1 MQHESN
7 TVRQQPGTGHPNL
20 LGMGWFFVRSKCLQ
34 AKRAMEDTSSLSPE
48 LKGGA
53 LADFPFILAE
63 SESPLHTT
71 ADRRERPLLLGK
83 IHNLRLASRNI
94 HRRILLPDQTFSF
107 WRQVGPPWKSRGF
120 EMGREVREG
129 CVIPTPGGGV
139 CQLSGSL
146 LEVALSLGFEI
157 IERHGHT
164 ALPPDVSGDSRR
176 DATVFWNYVDLRFRA
191 PFPVLLESVVTEDS
205 LVIRVLGKV
214 PRISMPAHPL
224 AIVNTHQ
231 APLTKQSALRSCHV
245 CHETACFRHRATAQ
259 GELSEHVKT
268 AFLLDEYQPEF
279 DAYLQQLNRN
289 QAHLLVPFLQSH
301 GDRIWHT
308 HGFEKVRS
316 FPLFRFWRSLML
328 RRAVRHGLTVARA
341 HFALAESL
349 AKIYEKHITYDV
361 EHLCIA
367 QTLLPHLWRAGV
379 LGGRSFDVLMARFP
393 AKILERHLDDAARLY
408 PYSKTLTEFRAPRWF
423 VEAEEEAL
431 HSARRIISP
440 HPQITNLFGNALRLP
455 WAKPIDKAPID
466 KVEADQHDPPR
477 DLIVFLGPTLA
488 RKGAYAVREAVKRMG
503 FSLVVLG
510 PDLEQ
515 PGFWNG
521 LPIIRTNLQNFSWS
535 RVHAVLQPAL
545 IEYWPRQLL
554 RAQAARSRLVV
565 SPNCGIAEDP
575 DAGVHHV
582 HFGDVDALVS
592 VTETLLTNRGTPL
605 CAA

>member
-1 MQHESN
+1 M
-7 TVRQQPGTGHPNL
+7 RL
-20 LGMGWFFVRSKCLQ
+20 
-34 AKRAMEDTSSLSPE
+34 
-48 LKGGA
+48 
-53 LADFPFILAE
+53 
-63 SESPLHTT
+63 
-71 ADRRERPLLLGK
+71 
-83 IHNLRLASRNI
+83 LASAIAQQRKENSRNTS
-94 HRRILLPDQTFSF
+94 RQLFS
-107 WRQVGPPWKSRGF
+107 WMNISP
-120 EMGREVREG
+120 
-129 CVIPTPGGGV
+129 
-139 CQLSGSL
+139 
-146 LEVALSLGFEI
+146 
-157 IERHGHT
+157 
-164 ALPPDVSGDSRR
+164 
-176 DATVFWNYVDLRFRA
+176 N
-191 PFPVLLESVVTEDS
+191 
-205 LVIRVLGKV
+205 
-214 PRISMPAHPL
+214 SMPTFNNSTEIRLICLCRSSKAT
-224 AIVNTHQ
+224 AIAFGIHTGS
-231 APLTKQSALRSCHV
+231 KRSALFPSF
-245 CHETACFRHRATAQ
+245 AS
-259 GELSEHVKT
+259 G
-268 AFLLDEYQPEF
+268 
-279 DAYLQQLNRN
+279 
-289 QAHLLVPFLQSH
+289 VPC
-301 GDRIWHT
+301 
-308 HGFEKVRS
+308 
-316 FPLFRFWRSLML
+316 
-328 RRAVRHGLTVARA
+328 LTVARA

-393 AKILERHLDDAARLY
+393 AKVLERHLDDAARLY

-521 LPIIRTNLQNFSWS
+521 LPIIRTNLQNFSWN

-554 RAQAARSRLVV
+554 RAQAARSRLGV

-582 HFGDVDALVS
+582 PFGDVDALVS

>member
-7 TVRQQPGTGHPNL
+7 TVRQQPGTGHPSL
-20 LGMGWFFVRSKCLQ
+20 LAMGWFFVRSKCLQ
-34 AKRAMEDTSSLSPE
+34 AKRATENTFFLPPQ
-48 LKGGA
+48 LKEGA

-63 SESPLHTT
+63 SVSPLHTT
-71 ADRRERPLLLGK
+71 ADPRERPLLLGK

-94 HRRILLPDQTFSF
+94 HRRILLPEQTFSF

-191 PFPVLLESVVTEDS
+191 PFGVLLESVVTDNS
-205 LVIRVLGKV
+205 LVIRVRGRA
-214 PRISMPAHPL
+214 PRTSMPAHAL
-224 AIVNTHQ
+224 AIVNTYE
-231 APLTKQSALRSCHV
+231 APLTKQSALQSCYL
-245 CHETACFRHRATAQ
+245 CHETACFRHRPAVQ
-259 GELSEHVKT
+259 EELAEHVKT

-279 DAYLQQLNRN
+279 DAYLQQRSRN
-289 QAHLLVPFLQSH
+289 QALLLVPFLQSH
-301 GDRIWHT
+301 SDRIWHT
-308 HGFEKVRS
+308 QGFEKVRS
-316 FPLFRFWRSLML
+316 FPLFRFWRSWML
-328 RRAVRHGLTVARA
+328 RRAVRDGLTVAKA
-341 HFALAESL
+341 HFAIAESL
-349 AKIYEKHITYDV
+349 AKIYEKHIAYDV
-361 EHLCIA
+361 EHLCIT
-367 QTLLPHLWRAGV
+367 QTLLPHLWRSGV

-393 AKILERHLDDAARLY
+393 ARVLERHLDDAARLY

-431 HSARRIISP
+431 HSARRIITP
-440 HPQITNLFGNALRLP
+440 HPQIMSLFEDALRLP
-455 WAKPIDKAPID
+455 WAKPIDKTETEQDDA
-466 KVEADQHDPPR
+466 PR

-510 PDLEQ
+510 PELEH

-521 LPIIRTNLQNFSWS
+521 LPITRTNMQNFCWN
-535 RVHAVLQPAL
+535 RVHAVLHPAL
-545 IEYWPRQLL
+545 FEYWPRQLL

-565 SPNCGIAEDP
+565 SPNCGIAADP

-582 HFGDVDALVS
+582 PFGDVDALVS
-592 VTETLLTNRGTPL
+592 VTEALLANRGTPQ
-605 CAA
+605 CAV